1 MNLPQPG
8 DVIPMK
14 WGRTLTVKA
23 VSEWTV
29 IARCEDRIY
38 ANRYTHEEWAT
49 LMATEA
55 VIEDAA

>member
-1 MNLPQPG
+1 
-8 DVIPMK
+8 MK